1 LDFTGIINWGLSL
14 LYFIEPYLI
23 TVLLGVLIASIISL
37 ALKKRR
43 RKKVKIDELKPP
55 VPILQRGSNG
65 LPSKSNSVE
74 QDYKVVEQFAPPDS
88 ILTSSPSSSTA
99 VTPDLVTQSFSDP
112 VQIHVINILN
122 YDKMLGVLTE
132 QKRTLEH
139 RRSIIENEID
149 SVDKQAAAILGMKHE
164 EMQIVN
170 DRLGFVT
177 DARETR
183 KQQEISTKA
192 SEPFVAQTT
201 NAVETKNTES
211 SEKKEQAE
219 EQERLQQEID
229 LSKKSQK
236 KNNKTKQKL
245 AMNFEWEDEKPRR
258 EDLEQTESEN
268 SSEVISPSPS
278 GQSQQDDP
286 ASEIDAN
293 ASEQSDEKKN
303 RATPRFRS
311 SLGLDEVGLAGHRSH

>member
-1 LDFTGIINWGLSL
+1 LDFSGIINWGLSL

-23 TVLLGVLIASIISL
+23 IILVGLLIASIISL
-37 ALKKRR
+37 ALRKRR
-43 RKKVKIDELKPP
+43 RKQVKIDELKPP
-55 VPILQRGSNG
+55 APILQGGNNGS
-65 LPSKSNSVE
+65 LLASAYVE
-74 QDYKVVEQFAPPDS
+74 QQFAPPNP
-88 ILTSSPSSSTA
+88 IPASSPSSSSSTV

-149 SVDKQAAAILGMKHE
+149 SVDKQAATILGIKHE
-164 EMQIVN
+164 EMQLVN
-170 DRLGFVT
+170 DRLGFMT
-177 DARETR
+177 DGHETM

-192 SEPFVAQTT
+192 SEPFVAQPT

-211 SEKKEQAE
+211 SEKKEEAE
-219 EQERLQQEID
+219 EQQRLQQEIKFY
-229 LSKKSQK
+229 KKSQK
-236 KNNKTKQKL
+236 KNNKRKQKL
-245 AMNFEWEDEKPRR
+245 TKNFEWEDEKPRG
-258 EDLEQTESEN
+258 EDLEQEN
-268 SSEVISPSPS
+268 SSDGSISEVSTSPSPS